1 MSNDSDDPDNI
12 AAMAEKRTAFAI
24 PESLATDEELIAS
37 VSRGDMEAFEC
48 LVSRYQK
55 SALRAAQRFLG
66 DAVEAEDLA
75 QEAFLQIY
83 HQAHRYRAER
93 AAFKTWFFTVLL
105 NLCRN
110 AVKKKRLVY
119 SDNLPDSPSDRDT
132 PSSLLARQ
140 EQQRALA
147 EAILNLP
154 PNQRS
159 AFILCHYE
167 NFSYAEA
174 AQSLGV
180 SVKAVESLLVRA
192 KRNLREELN
201 QYRER

>member
-1 MSNDSDDPDNI
+1 
-12 AAMAEKRTAFAI
+12 MAEKHTSIAI
-24 PESLATDEELIAS
+24 PDSIARDEELILL
-37 VSRGDMEAFEC
+37 VSRGDIEAFEC
-48 LVSRYQK
+48 LVRRHQK

-66 DAVEAEDLA
+66 DPAEAEDLA

-93 AAFKTWFFTVLL
+93 AAFKTWFFTILL

-110 AVKKKRLVY
+110 SIKKKRLVY
-119 SDNLPDSPSDRDT
+119 SEDPSNDTADRDT
-132 PSSLLARQ
+132 PSTLLARQ

-147 EAILNLP
+147 KAILKLP

-174 AQSLGV
+174 AESLDV

-192 KRNLREELN
+192 KRNLRDELSWLK
-201 QYRER
+201 RG

>member
-1 MSNDSDDPDNI
+1 MT
-12 AAMAEKRTAFAI
+12 EKRTVYAV
-24 PESLATDEELIAS
+24 PESFATDEELIAL

-48 LVSRYQK
+48 LVSRHQK

-66 DAVEAEDLA
+66 DPVEAEDLA
-75 QEAFLQIY
+75 QEAFLQVY

-93 AAFKTWFFTVLL
+93 ASFKTWFFTVLL

-110 AVKKKRLVY
+110 AVKRKRLVY
-119 SDNLPDSPSDRDT
+119 TDSPPDEGTDRDT
-132 PSSLLARQ
+132 PSNLLARR

-147 EAILNLP
+147 AAILNLP

-174 AQSLGV
+174 AQSLGL

-192 KRNLREELN
+192 KRNLRETLS

>member
-1 MSNDSDDPDNI
+1 MFRLKNSTAPPSSTLGMKLLND
-12 AAMAEKRTAFAI
+12 T
-24 PESLATDEELIAS
+24 LTTDEQLIAR
-37 VSRGDMEAFEC
+37 VSQGDIVAFEC
-48 LVSRYQK
+48 LVGRHQK

-66 DAVEAEDLA
+66 DAAEAEDLA

-93 AAFKTWFFTVLL
+93 AAFKTWFFTILL

-110 AVKKKRLVY
+110 AIKKKRLVY
-119 SDNLPDSPSDRDT
+119 SEDPSNDIADRDT
-132 PSSLLARQ
+132 PSTLLARQ

-147 EAILNLP
+147 QAILKLP
-154 PNQRS
+154 QNQRS

-192 KRNLREELN
+192 KRNLRDELAWLKGG
-201 QYRER
+201 